1 MFGELWMMMCFM
13 QIDFFMFNLM
23 SVMSNEVSFMQFRM
37 QGFVVFY
44 QSVGD
49 IVMDCI
55 SLIRDI
61 IIFNGDVQVQFFN
74 YVDQFQW
81 LMNYYVGSFMIE
93 VLFQRML
100 VDYDFIVVWFDEN
113 VSCGIF
119 VVISVVVLIFSYCL

>member
-1 MFGELWMMMCFM
+1 MFGELWMMMCFV

>member
-1 MFGELWMMMCFM
+1 MFGELWTTMCFM

-100 VDYDFIVVWFDEN
+100 VDYDFIVVRFDEN

-119 VVISVVVLIFSYCL
+119 AAISVVVLIFSYCL

>member
-1 MFGELWMMMCFM
+1 MMMCFM
-13 QIDFFMFNLM
+13 QVDFFMFNLM
-23 SVMSNEVSFMQFRM
+23 SVMSNEVSFMQFVM

-61 IIFNGDVQVQFFN
+61 IIFNSDVQIQFFN

-100 VDYDFIVVWFDEN
+100 VDNDFIVVWFDEY

>member
-113 VSCGIF
+113 VSCGTF